1 MRIWSLH
8 PKYLDSKGIVALWRE
23 ALLAKH
29 VLEGHSKG
37 YSNHPQ
43 LTRFKSNKDPLDC
56 IHYYLSV
63 VYEESL
69 KRGYHFNRNKIPD
82 VIAPCVMKVTKG
94 QLEYEKQHLLKK
106 LVIRNPL
113 LYQKLHSLKHLEQ
126 HPIFQ
131 IVDGQI
137 EEWELIS

>member
-29 VLEGHSKG
+29 VLENKSKG

-43 LTRFKSNKDPLDC
+43 LIRFKSNKDPIAC
-56 IHYYLSV
+56 INYYLSI

-69 KRGYHFNRNKIPD
+69 KRGYHFDRNKIPD
-82 VIAPCVMKVTKG
+82 RIFPCIMKVTKG
-94 QLEYEKQHLLKK
+94 QMEYETSHLLKK
-106 LVIRNPL
+106 LLIRNPVQ
-113 LYQKLHSLKHLEQ
+113 YQPLFNLKNIEQ

-131 IVDGQI
+131 IVDGPI